1 MQSLHGNG
9 HVDPKY
15 CTVGISLASI
25 PPIVHVHYHVREG
38 RDIYTYLVLA
48 LVATRPWC
56 ILAPK
61 FEPWHA
67 QHKKKW

>member
-15 CTVGISLASI
+15 FTVGISLASI

-38 RDIYTYLVLA
+38 R
-48 LVATRPWC
+48 RPRNNAMDNLSCTMACTW
-56 ILAPK
+56 
-61 FEPWHA
+61 
-67 QHKKKW
+67 